1 MPRASQLSGNSA
13 AIEPRL
19 SFKQPH
25 PPMPHNVP
33 LPATVPVMPLPGV
46 LLFPNAL
53 LPLHIFEPRF
63 RQMLEH
69 ALLADRM
76 LCVALVRPERPRWRS
91 SADFFPVSTVGLIRA
106 CVGRGDGTSDLI
118 LQGMQRVK
126 FSGFTQ
132 EAPYPLAQIKP
143 LKTRTKL
150 TVETDALAAKVLEFY
165 GQLKSDGRELPE
177 KIDRY
182 LSEMSDP
189 EMLADLIA
197 ATFISDAAR
206 RQQLLEE
213 LDLNARLRLLIQ
225 YLREEGGSAAA

>member
-1 MPRASQLSGNSA
+1 MP
-13 AIEPRL
+13 E
-19 SFKQPH
+19 
-25 PPMPHNVP
+25 NVE
-33 LPATVPVMPLPGV
+33 LPKAVPVMPLTGV

-63 RQMLEH
+63 RKMLAH
-69 ALLADRM
+69 ALDDDRM
-76 LCVALVRPERPRWRS
+76 LCVALVRPERQQWRTS
-91 SADFFPVSTVGLIRA
+91 DDFFPVSTIGLIRA
-106 CVGRGDGTSDLI
+106 CVGRSDGTSDLI
-118 LQGMQRVK
+118 LQGIRRVK
-126 FSGFTQ
+126 FSDFEQ
-132 EAPYPLAQIKP
+132 EAPFPIARIKP

-165 GQLKSDGRELPE
+165 TRLKESGRELPE

-197 ATFISDAAR
+197 ATFISEPSR

-213 LDLNARLRLLIQ
+213 LDLNQRLRLLIQ
-225 YLREEGGSAAA
+225 FLREETA

>member
-1 MPRASQLSGNSA
+1 M
-13 AIEPRL
+13 
-19 SFKQPH
+19 
-25 PPMPHNVP
+25 PPMPETVE
-33 LPATVPVMPLPGV
+33 LPAAVPVMPLPGV

-63 RQMLEH
+63 RDMLDH
-69 ALLADRM
+69 ALQDDRM
-76 LCVALVRPERPRWRS
+76 FCVALVRPERQQWRTS
-91 SADFFPVSTVGLIRA
+91 EDFFPVSTVGVIRA
-106 CVGRGDGTSDLI
+106 CVGRSDGTSDLI
-118 LQGMQRVK
+118 LQGIRRVK
-126 FSGFTQ
+126 FSGFEQ
-132 EAPYPLAQIKP
+132 EAPFPIARIKP

-165 GQLKSDGRELPE
+165 TRLKSSERALPE

-197 ATFISDAAR
+197 STFIGDVTH

-213 LDLNARLRLLIQ
+213 LDLNQRLRLLIQ
-225 YLREEGGSAAA
+225 HLREENGA